1 MNNISLKGIILAG
14 GYGTRLYPLTKGV
27 SKHLLPV
34 YDKPMI
40 YYPLYTLMI
49 TGIRDI
55 LVISTEKDINRYRTL
70 LGDGESLG
78 IRISYQKQNKPEGI
92 AQAFYIAEDF
102 IGKSNVCL
110 ILGDNIFYGTSLGK
124 KIQIAISNLKTDN
137 STIFGV
143 ETNEPNRFGVVKFDS
158 NNEISKIIEKPKKFV
173 SNVIVS
179 GLYFYTNDVIEISKS
194 LVLSERGE
202 YEISDLNN
210 HYLKDKRLKLVQL
223 DNSIFWSDT
232 GTYESLIKSSDY
244 FMKLE
249 NKSGSK
255 SACIEEIA
263 YKLNYIDKNELFDL
277 ADSMKESQYGKY
289 LLKFISSKS

>member
-124 KIQIAISNLKTDN
+124 KIQIAISNLKTGN